1 MISVNAV
8 QPEQKTSTQE
18 MMENQLLEWFAGL
31 RLNLREQRLS
41 IGDFEYINFSAFKKM
56 PSGGYLSSH
65 GRSTSRR
72 TAAIKCAAEMIERQF
87 MLDSFQATHHNVT
100 APDSIEAQALPQ
112 KDFWTSNGWAV
123 HFDKNTSQR
132 KSLDEALE
140 RHLLLKSFLNSQ
152 WQGFN
157 PAHQIKSSE
166 IELYF
171 YSSQF
176 SLKEKVAGM
185 VIAKS
190 PLYEGVSFGYC
201 LGSKSDIT
209 QLSFWENAIFE
220 AIDKILTLKGNSV
233 DLSQSP
239 DSWIAAHTKEFLET
253 PFDLDALNTA
263 PLTEIKDS
271 IPEFF
276 VKTFDLAEKWNL
288 PFPFFASFTWGG
300 NLIPLFDK
308 ASLTPMGTQHLESVL
323 ALNGLSKRIPER
335 HPIL

>member
-1 MISVNAV
+1 MSAINAI
-8 QPEQKTSTQE
+8 QPEQKTSVQE
-18 MMENQLLEWFAGL
+18 MMENQLLEWFASLG
-31 RLNLREQRLS
+31 LNLREQRLR
-41 IGDFEYINFSAFKKM
+41 IGDFEYFNFAAFKKM
-56 PSGGYLSSH
+56 SGGGYLSSH

-72 TAAIKCAAEMIERQF
+72 KAAIKCAAEMIERQF
-87 MLDSFQATHHNVT
+87 MLDYFQAAHNFT
-100 APDSIEAQALPQ
+100 AADSIEAQALPQ

-140 RHLLLKSFLNSQ
+140 RHLLLKSFLNNQ

-157 PAHQIKSSE
+157 PVHQIKNSE

-176 SLKEKVAGM
+176 SLAEKVAGM

-201 LGSKSDIT
+201 LGSKSEIA

-253 PFDLDALNTA
+253 PFDLNALNKT
-263 PLTEIKDS
+263 PRTEIKDS

-276 VKTFDLAEKWNL
+276 VKTFDLAEKWHL

-308 ASLTPMGTQHLESVL
+308 SSLTPMGIQHLENVL
-323 ALNGLSKRIPER
+323 ALNSLGKRIPER